1 MKSKKIKSAER
12 IRQFESLMRC
22 PVCGGAM
29 TVVDFQ
35 SLRCPEKHTFDF
47 AKQGYVN
54 LLTKPV
60 KMKYEKQLFQARQKM
75 IAKRGMYQ
83 SLHREINRLIAKHAD
98 VSAKPFMLLDLGC
111 GEGSHLHHVLSEFNF
126 AETFGV
132 GIDISKDGIL
142 LAAKTYETAAW
153 FVSDL
158 ADLPF
163 APQSFHVCLNIL
175 SPIHYHEC
183 KRVLTENGIVIK
195 VVPGPDYLQEL
206 RAALYAN
213 QEKQVY
219 KNDKTTARFKEHFT
233 IVDET
238 RIYERKKWRREA
250 LEDIIRMTP
259 LTWSAK
265 QENIAAFLKPELREI
280 TIDLRILVG
289 RQ

>member
-1 MKSKKIKSAER
+1 
-12 IRQFESLMRC
+12 
-22 PVCGGAM
+22 M
-29 TVVDFQ
+29 TVVDLT
-35 SLRCPEKHTFDF
+35 SLRCKQNHTFDF
-47 AKQGYVN
+47 SKQGHVN
-54 LLTKPV
+54 LLAKPV
-60 KMKYEKQLFQARQKM
+60 KLKYEKQLFQARQKM
-75 IAKRGMYQ
+75 IAERGMHQ
-83 SLHREINRLIAKHAD
+83 SLHREINGLIAKHAD

-111 GEGSHLHHVLSEFNF
+111 GEGSHLHRVLSECNF

-132 GIDISKDGIL
+132 GIDISKDGIMM
-142 LAAKTYETAAW
+142 AAKTYETAAW

-163 APQSFHVCLNIL
+163 ASQSFHVCLNIL

-233 IVDET
+233 IVDEVHVH
-238 RIYERKKWRREA
+238 EQKKWSREE

-259 LTWSAK
+259 LAWSAK
-265 QENIAAFLKPELREI
+265 QENIAAFLKRELREI